1 MANET
6 ITTIDKQKVEASYD
20 EAFKKALDEVIDY
33 VTTPTEDDSKDS
45 DEHQSEVSG
54 LANYVQNCFD
64 KSVAARQEIENKWVE
79 DLRQYKGIYSPAIL
93 ARMNKFRAKA
103 FIRLTRA
110 KVRTIDSRLTDL
122 LFPANG
128 DKNWSIE
135 PTPIPEFSDKK
146 MAAILQLWKE
156 ESGQDA
162 TRETLELLMNEE
174 AKKQARKM
182 SKVIEDQL
190 AELKYREIMRNV
202 IHSGN
207 VYGTGV
213 LKGPLVA
220 ITENRQYY
228 KQVSKN
234 GKEQWLLQEHD
245 TITPFVEYVR
255 LWDIYPDMSVDN
267 LDDCRYIIQR
277 RKMDKHDLVGL
288 SKRSDFDADSI
299 IRYLDMNP
307 DGDYTKMSFET
318 ELSNLGDIIE
328 SQDAEPSS
336 SKKYEVLE
344 FWGYVDARDL
354 ELAGVEIPT
363 EKKSQVE
370 LVANI
375 WVLGDYVIKATL
387 SSLEG
392 IKWPYFFYYYDK
404 DETSLFGEGIPSIM
418 KDIQDLINSSFR
430 AMLDN
435 AAISA
440 GPQVEVNLDLLSED
454 EDPRDFYPFKVW
466 LRTGE
471 GADASNPAIR
481 QLQIQTNSAEYLN
494 MIELFRTY
502 GDEITS
508 IPRSMWGEPSGT
520 NARTSGGISMLL
532 GQANITI
539 KDQVKNFD
547 DGITK
552 PFITAMYYWNM
563 QFNGDED
570 IKGDYAVVARGSSS
584 LIAKEVKSQMLIQFA
599 QMTQN
604 EMDAGTVKR
613 PALIRAIAES
623 LDLSDDNLVYTDKEI
638 QAQQQAQQQ
647 AAQEERQWMSEMVEV
662 AREYGISPSSMLDS
676 LRMMRKELSENPNPP
691 AGFTGNDALMGVND
705 NQNQMAEEMSN
716 AKS

>member
-54 LANYVQNCFD
+54 LAVYVQNCFD

-79 DLRQYKGIYSPAIL
+79 DLRQYKGIYSPSVL
-93 ARMNKFRAKA
+93 ARINKFRAKA

-318 ELSNLGDIIE
+318 ELSNLGDVIE

-691 AGFTGNDALMGVND
+691 ASFVGNDEMMGVTD
-705 NQNQMAEEMSN
+705 KQNKMAKEMSN

>member
-6 ITTIDKQKVEASYD
+6 ITTIDNQKVEASYD

-54 LANYVQNCFD
+54 LAVYVQNCFD

-318 ELSNLGDIIE
+318 ELSNLGDVIE

-662 AREYGISPSSMLDS
+662 AREYGISPTSMLDS
-676 LRMMRKELSENPNPP
+676 LRMMRKELTENPNPP
-691 AGFTGNDALMGVND
+691 ASFVGNDEMMGVTD
-705 NQNQMAEEMSN
+705 NQNKMAKEMSN

>member
-1 MANET
+1 MAKD
-6 ITTIDKQKVEASYD
+6 IIKTTDPDYEK
-20 EAFKKALDEVIDY
+20 AFKKAIEDIVDLVS
-33 VTTPTEDDSKDS
+33 TPNEKEKDS
-45 DEHQSEVSG
+45 DIHQAEVSK
-54 LANYVQNCFD
+54 LADYVQTCFE
-64 KSVAARQEIENKWVE
+64 KSIAARQEIENKWV
-79 DLRQYKGIYSPAIL
+79 DALRQYKGVYSPDVLSRI
-93 ARMNKFRAKA
+93 NKHRAKA
-103 FIRLTRA
+103 YIRITRA
-110 KVRTIDSRLTDL
+110 KVRTIDSRLSDL

-135 PTPIPEFSDKK
+135 PTPIPEFSDSK

-162 TRETLELLMNEE
+162 TRETLELLMSEE

-190 AELKYREIMRNV
+190 IELKYREIMRNV

-220 ITENRQYY
+220 ITENHQYY
-228 KQVSKN
+228 KQVDKN
-234 GKEQWLLQEHD
+234 GKKTWALQEHD
-245 TITPFVEYVR
+245 IITPFIEYVR
-255 LWDIYPDMSVDN
+255 IWDIYPDMSSEN
-267 LDDCRYIIQR
+267 LDDCRYIVQR
-277 RKMDKHDLVGL
+277 RKMDKHEIIGL
-288 SKRSDFDADSI
+288 SKRSDFDSEVI
-299 IRYLDMNP
+299 LKYLEEFP
-307 DGDYTKMSFET
+307 DGDYQKMGFET
-318 ELSNLGDIIE
+318 ELSSLGDIIE
-328 SQDAEPSS
+328 AQDAAGSN

-344 FWGYVDARDL
+344 FWGYVDAHDL
-354 ELAGVEIPT
+354 EAHGVEIPF
-363 EKKSQVE
+363 EKKSQIE
-370 LVANI
+370 LMANL
-375 WVLGDYVIKATL
+375 WVMGDHVIKATL
-387 SSLEG
+387 SPVEG

-418 KDIQDLINSSFR
+418 KDIQDLVNSSFR

-481 QLQIQTNSAEYLN
+481 QLQIQTNSADYLN

-508 IPRSMWGEPSGT
+508 IPRTMWGEPTGT

-552 PFITAMYYWNM
+552 PFITALYYWNM
-563 QFNGDED
+563 QFNADED
-570 IKGDYAVVARGSSS
+570 IKGDYAVCARGSSS
-584 LIAKEVKSQMLIQFA
+584 LIAKEVRSQSLIQFA
-599 QMTQN
+599 QMTSN
-604 EMDAGTVKR
+604 EVDMGTVKR
-613 PALIRAIAES
+613 PAMIRAIADT
-623 LDLSDDNLVYTDKEI
+623 LDLSGENLVFSDKEI
-638 QAQQQAQQQ
+638 EARAQQQAQ
-647 AAQEERQWMSEMVEV
+647 AAQEERQWMSQMVEV

-676 LRMMRKELSENPNPP
+676 LRMMRRELNEHPNSPV
-691 AGFTGNDALMGVND
+691 GFTGSDELMGVPSGSNPD
-705 NQNQMAEEMSN
+705 EMVNPAS
-716 AKS
+716 

>member
-54 LANYVQNCFD
+54 LANYVQDCFD

-93 ARMNKFRAKA
+93 SRMNKFRAKA

-318 ELSNLGDIIE
+318 ELSNLGDVIE

-570 IKGDYAVVARGSSS
+570 IKGDYAIVARGSSS

-691 AGFTGNDALMGVND
+691 AGFAGNDALMGVND

>member
-6 ITTIDKQKVEASYD
+6 ITTIDNQKVEASYD

-54 LANYVQNCFD
+54 LANYVQDCFD

-79 DLRQYKGIYSPAIL
+79 DLRQYKGIYSPAVL
-93 ARMNKFRAKA
+93 ARINKFRAKA

-255 LWDIYPDMSVDN
+255 LWDI
-267 LDDCRYIIQR
+267 
-277 RKMDKHDLVGL
+277 
-288 SKRSDFDADSI
+288 
-299 IRYLDMNP
+299 
-307 DGDYTKMSFET
+307 
-318 ELSNLGDIIE
+318 
-328 SQDAEPSS
+328 
-336 SKKYEVLE
+336 
-344 FWGYVDARDL
+344 
-354 ELAGVEIPT
+354 
-363 EKKSQVE
+363 
-370 LVANI
+370 
-375 WVLGDYVIKATL
+375 
-387 SSLEG
+387 
-392 IKWPYFFYYYDK
+392 
-404 DETSLFGEGIPSIM
+404 
-418 KDIQDLINSSFR
+418 
-430 AMLDN
+430 
-435 AAISA
+435 
-440 GPQVEVNLDLLSED
+440 
-454 EDPRDFYPFKVW
+454 
-466 LRTGE
+466 
-471 GADASNPAIR
+471 
-481 QLQIQTNSAEYLN
+481 
-494 MIELFRTY
+494 
-502 GDEITS
+502 
-508 IPRSMWGEPSGT
+508 
-520 NARTSGGISMLL
+520 
-532 GQANITI
+532 
-539 KDQVKNFD
+539 
-547 DGITK
+547 
-552 PFITAMYYWNM
+552 
-563 QFNGDED
+563 
-570 IKGDYAVVARGSSS
+570 
-584 LIAKEVKSQMLIQFA
+584 
-599 QMTQN
+599 
-604 EMDAGTVKR
+604 
-613 PALIRAIAES
+613 
-623 LDLSDDNLVYTDKEI
+623 
-638 QAQQQAQQQ
+638 
-647 AAQEERQWMSEMVEV
+647 
-662 AREYGISPSSMLDS
+662 
-676 LRMMRKELSENPNPP
+676 
-691 AGFTGNDALMGVND
+691 
-705 NQNQMAEEMSN
+705 
-716 AKS
+716 

>member
-1 MANET
+1 MAKD
-6 ITTIDKQKVEASYD
+6 IIKTTDPDYEK
-20 EAFKKALDEVIDY
+20 AFKKAIEDIVDLVS
-33 VTTPTEDDSKDS
+33 TPNEKEKDS
-45 DEHQSEVSG
+45 DIHQAEVSK
-54 LANYVQNCFD
+54 LADYVQTCFE
-64 KSVAARQEIENKWVE
+64 KSIAARQEIENKWV
-79 DLRQYKGIYSPAIL
+79 DALRQYKGVYSPDVLSRI
-93 ARMNKFRAKA
+93 NKHRAKA
-103 FIRLTRA
+103 YIRITRA
-110 KVRTIDSRLTDL
+110 KVRTIDSRLSDL

-135 PTPIPEFSDKK
+135 PTPIPEFSDSK
-146 MAAILQLWKE
+146 MAAIIQLWKE

-162 TRETLELLMNEE
+162 TRETLELLMGEE

-190 AELKYREIMRNV
+190 IELKYREIMRNV

-220 ITENRQYY
+220 ITENHQYY
-228 KQVSKN
+228 KQVDKN
-234 GKEQWLLQEHD
+234 GKKTWALQEHD
-245 TITPFVEYVR
+245 IITPFIEYVR
-255 LWDIYPDMSVDN
+255 IWDIYPDMSSEN
-267 LDDCRYIIQR
+267 LDDCRYIVQR
-277 RKMDKHDLVGL
+277 RKMDKHEIIGL
-288 SKRSDFDADSI
+288 SKRSDFDSEVI
-299 IRYLDMNP
+299 LKYLEEFP
-307 DGDYTKMSFET
+307 DGDYQKMGFET
-318 ELSNLGDIIE
+318 ELSSLGDIIE
-328 SQDAEPSS
+328 AQDAAGSN

-344 FWGYVDARDL
+344 FWGYVDAHDL
-354 ELAGVEIPT
+354 EAHGVEIPF
-363 EKKSQVE
+363 EKKSQIE
-370 LVANI
+370 LMANL
-375 WVLGDYVIKATL
+375 WVMGDHVIKATL
-387 SSLEG
+387 SPVEG

-418 KDIQDLINSSFR
+418 KDIQDLVNSSFR

-481 QLQIQTNSAEYLN
+481 QLQIQTNSADYLN

-508 IPRSMWGEPSGT
+508 IPRTMWGEPTGT

-552 PFITAMYYWNM
+552 PFITALYYWNM
-563 QFNGDED
+563 QFNADED
-570 IKGDYAVVARGSSS
+570 IKGDYAVCARGSSS
-584 LIAKEVKSQMLIQFA
+584 LIAKEVRSQSLIQFA
-599 QMTQN
+599 QMTSN
-604 EMDAGTVKR
+604 EMDMGTVKR
-613 PALIRAIAES
+613 PAMIRAIADT
-623 LDLSDDNLVYTDKEI
+623 LDLSGENLVFSDKEI
-638 QAQQQAQQQ
+638 EARAQQQAQ
-647 AAQEERQWMSEMVEV
+647 AAQEERQWMSQMVEV

-676 LRMMRKELSENPNPP
+676 LRMMRRELSEHPNSPV
-691 AGFTGNDALMGVND
+691 GFTGSDELMGVPSGSNPD
-705 NQNQMAEEMSN
+705 EMVNPAS
-716 AKS
+716 

>member
-54 LANYVQNCFD
+54 LANYVQDCFD

-79 DLRQYKGIYSPAIL
+79 DLRQYKGIYSPSVL

-299 IRYLDMNP
+299 IKYLDMNP

-318 ELSNLGDIIE
+318 ELSNLGDVIE

-354 ELAGVEIPT
+354 EFAGVEIPT

-662 AREYGISPSSMLDS
+662 AREYGISPTSMLDS

-691 AGFTGNDALMGVND
+691 AGFVGNDEMMGVND
-705 NQNQMAEEMSN
+705 NQNKMAEEMSN
-716 AKS
+716 A

>member
-54 LANYVQNCFD
+54 LAVYVQNCFD

-79 DLRQYKGIYSPAIL
+79 DLRQYKGIYSPSVL

-299 IRYLDMNP
+299 IRYLDINP

-318 ELSNLGDIIE
+318 ELSNLGDVIE

-662 AREYGISPSSMLDS
+662 AREYGISPTSMLDS

-691 AGFTGNDALMGVND
+691 SGFVGNDALMGVND

>member
-6 ITTIDKQKVEASYD
+6 ITTIDNQKVEASYD

-54 LANYVQNCFD
+54 LANYVQDCFD

-299 IRYLDMNP
+299 IKYLDMNP

-318 ELSNLGDIIE
+318 ELSNLGDVIE

-662 AREYGISPSSMLDS
+662 AREYGISPTSMLDS
-676 LRMMRKELSENPNPP
+676 LRMMRKELTENPNPP
-691 AGFTGNDALMGVND
+691 ASFVGNDEMMGVTD
-705 NQNQMAEEMSN
+705 NQNKMAKEMSN